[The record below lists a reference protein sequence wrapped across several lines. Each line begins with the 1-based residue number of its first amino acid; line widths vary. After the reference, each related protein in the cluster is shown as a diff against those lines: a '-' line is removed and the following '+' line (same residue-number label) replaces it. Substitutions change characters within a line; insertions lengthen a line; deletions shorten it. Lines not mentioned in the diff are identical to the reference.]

1 MSIFTKTVRES
12 IGFSTFDLSRTR
24 LMGANFG
31 ELLPCFVQEVLP
43 NDRFTVRGAANIQF
57 APMIAPMMHH
67 VKVSF
72 HYFYIPNRI
81 LYKDFETAFTG
92 DRDGRHLPEDE
103 VPEMPYFTPDED
115 SENNAYW
122 LRAMLPGTL
131 LDYLDY
137 PVDEEADPE
146 DLGTS
151 RFSGSDE
158 WISDFPIRAYFRIWY
173 DWYRDE
179 NLQYKNFGT
188 YANLNPDYYTAW
200 DKWFEKAYGNVD
212 DIFYCLGDKGSRL
225 IKYRSYK
232 KDYFTAA
239 LPSPQKGEPVIL
251 SLGETAPVT
260 GNLNGTSVQL
270 SSTGGLIATWQGSK
284 PASGT
289 NIDVGASTGNSVTLQ
304 TFVQSETGQKLGSLQ
319 GNLIGNVEQGR
330 LYADL
335 TQATAVTINEL
346 RTAFAVQSILEAIN
360 LCGSRYNEYLL
371 GLYGTAPSDL
381 RLFRPQFLGGWSTPV
396 GVQQVLQ
403 SGMPYLQET
412 SQFNQVGYAA
422 GRAFAA
428 GQDKIFSQEFKEPG
442 YIIGIMSVMPKAGY
456 SQGLPKHLTRKT
468 RWDYYNPKLAYLG
481 EQAILNKELYFSGT
495 SSRDNGTFGFMQRF
509 AEYRT
514 AYNTIHG
521 DFRGSLNYYHMY
533 RQFDGTPTLSEDF
546 ILANSVDARPFAFW
560 QENSNVNQLIW
571 CEIMHDVK
579 ASRPM
584 PYNPMPELRG

>member
-1 MSIFTKTVRES
+1 MSIFQKTVRKS

-31 ELLPCFVQEVLP
+31 ELLPCFIQEVLP

-72 HYFYIPNRI
+72 HYFYVPDRI

-92 DRDGRHLPEDE
+92 SRDGRSLPEDE
-103 VPEMPYFTPDED
+103 VPELPHFTPNEEADQNG
-115 SENNAYW
+115 SWY
-122 LRAMLPGTL
+122 RAMLPGTL

-137 PVDEEADPE
+137 PVDETADPT
-146 DLGTS
+146 DIADT
-151 RFSGSDE
+151 RFYGSDE

-179 NLQYKNFGT
+179 NLQYKNFGINDDL
-188 YANLNPDYYTAW
+188 YPDYYTAW
-200 DKWFEKAYGNVD
+200 DEWYENPSGNID
-212 DIFYCLGDKGSRL
+212 RIFYCLGDKGSRL

-251 SLGETAPVT
+251 SLGESAPVSGT
-260 GNLNGTSVQL
+260 LNGISGQLTSSSGLRAVWNDSVQVGENL
-270 SSTGGLIATWQGSK
+270 ITGDLVGTVSHDSLISEFANNRTLLGF
-284 PASGT
+284 SGT
-289 NIDVGASTGNSVTLQ
+289 LAANVPEG
-304 TFVQSETGQKLGSLQ
+304 KLT
-319 GNLIGNVEQGR
+319 
-330 LYADL
+330 ADL
-335 TQATAVTINEL
+335 TAATAVTINEL
-346 RTAFAVQSILEAIN
+346 RTAFAIQSILEAIN

-403 SGMPYLQET
+403 SGMPYQNET

-428 GQDKIFSQEFKEPG
+428 GQDRIFSQEFKEPG

-481 EQAILNKELYFSGT
+481 EQAILNKEIYFAGT
-495 SSRDNGTFGFMQRF
+495 PSRDNGTFGFMQRF

-533 RQFDGTPTLSEDF
+533 RQFDTTPTLSEDF
-546 ILANSVDARPFAFW
+546 ILASSVDARPFAFW

-571 CEIMHDVK
+571 CEIIHDVK